1 MRVRISYAATIVAIM
16 LSAQAACAGSLFP
29 KVVVTIAPLKPYVDA
44 IMKGHGEA
52 TLLLRPGQNAHDFA
66 LTLPQ
71 AQLLEDADIVV
82 IPDLGMSPFLARTLA
97 KKKKVTVVALSD
109 LEGAYPLPY
118 ADNNPWLKAA
128 QESAM
133 KEKPKG
139 KPDANTTKD
148 DDKIDRNTKD
158 SPATPVAI
166 DPHLW
171 LDPERMAAIALPLA
185 RAIAEHAPEAKT
197 NLEANARTLAKHLR
211 GEVIPE
217 LRILLGNQARELS
230 AVDRS
235 VIPFITYHGAYQYF
249 LLRFRLTRYGE
260 IVTRSEETQ
269 GSKALATVLNT
280 ASTQSIRCLIGE
292 QKNRLMT
299 TIAKSSGARIILLS
313 PEQLPAR
320 NDVDVLD
327 WIDNDYDRLLYVTA
341 KAFGECL

>member
-52 TLLLRPGQNAHDFA
+52 TLLLRPGQNAHNFA

-118 ADNNPWLKAA
+118 ADSNPWLEAA
-128 QESAM
+128 EEAAA
-133 KEKPKG
+133 KEKTKD
-139 KPDANTTKD
+139 KNISNTTKAD
-148 DDKIDRNTKD
+148 AKAQSSAQNPVT
-158 SPATPVAI
+158 APVAI

-171 LDPERMAAIALPLA
+171 LDPERMASIALPLA
-185 RAIAEHAPEAKT
+185 RAMAVHAPEAKT
-197 NLEANARTLAKHLR
+197 NLEANARMLAKHLR
-211 GEVIPE
+211 GEVIPK
-217 LRILLGNQARELS
+217 LRLLLGAQARELS

-249 LLRFRLTRYGE
+249 LLRFRLTHYGE
-260 IVTRSEETQ
+260 IVTRSEEKQ
-269 GSKALATVLNT
+269 GSKTLATTLNA
-280 ASTQSIRCLIGE
+280 ASSQSIRCLIGE

-320 NDVDVLD
+320 NDVDALD

>member
-1 MRVRISYAATIVAIM
+1 MRVRVSYAATIVAIM

-29 KVVVTIAPLKPYVDA
+29 KVVVTIAPLKPYVDE
-44 IMKGHGEA
+44 ILKGHGEA

-109 LEGAYPLPY
+109 LEGAYPLPF
-118 ADNNPWLKAA
+118 ADSNPWLKAA
-128 QESAM
+128 EEAAA
-133 KEKPKG
+133 KEKTKD
-139 KPDANTTKD
+139 KNVSSTTKAD
-148 DDKIDRNTKD
+148 AKAQSSAQT
-158 SPATPVAI
+158 PVTAPVAI

-171 LDPERMAAIALPLA
+171 LDPERMASIALPLA
-185 RAIAEHAPEAKT
+185 RAIAVHAPEAKT
-197 NLEANARTLAKHLR
+197 NLEANARVLAKHLR

-217 LRILLGNQARELS
+217 LRMLLGNQARELS

-269 GSKALATVLNT
+269 GSKALATVLNA

-292 QKNRLMT
+292 QNNRLMT

-313 PEQLPAR
+313 PEQLPTR
-320 NDVDVLD
+320 NDVDTLD
-327 WIDNDYDRLLYVTA
+327 WIESDYDRLLYVTA

>member
-1 MRVRISYAATIVAIM
+1 MRLLVSYAATLMAIM

-29 KVVVTIAPLKPYVDA
+29 KVVVTIAPLKPYVDE
-44 IMKGHGEA
+44 ILKGHGEA
-52 TLLLRPGQNAHDFA
+52 TLLLRPGQNAHSFA

-71 AQLLEDADIVV
+71 AQLLEEADIVV
-82 IPDLGMSPFLARTLA
+82 IPDSGMSPFLARTLA

-118 ADNNPWLKAA
+118 ADSNPWLKAA
-128 QESAM
+128 EESAT
-133 KEKPKG
+133 KEKAKAKPATSTT
-139 KPDANTTKD
+139 KPDET
-148 DDKIDRNTKD
+148 IDSTAKGV
-158 SPATPVAI
+158 PASPVAI

-171 LDPERMAAIALPLA
+171 LDPERMASIALPLA
-185 RAIAEHAPEAKT
+185 RAIAIHAPEAKT
-197 NLEANARTLAKHLR
+197 NLEANAHRLAKHLR

-217 LRILLGNQARELS
+217 LRVLLGKQARELS

-235 VIPFITYHGAYQYF
+235 IIPFITYHGAYQYF
-249 LLRFRLTRYGE
+249 LLRFRLTHYGE

-269 GSKALATVLNT
+269 GSKALATALS
-280 ASTQSIRCLIGE
+280 AAQGQSIRCLIGE

-299 TIAKSSGARIILLS
+299 TIAASSGARIILLS

-320 NDVDVLD
+320 KDVDALD
-327 WIDNDYDRLLYVTA
+327 WIESDYDRLLYVTA